1 MAAPV
6 DVDTLVARVENLKT
20 QLKESRKA
28 EQKLEKLHTVFNLLS
43 TLLANM
49 IKRSEP
55 CHGGKVV
62 VMTHHEEALIKHY
75 LGDQ

>member
-6 DVDTLVARVENLKT
+6 DLDTLVARVENLKI

-28 EQKLEKLHTVFNLLS
+28 EAKLEKLHTVFTLLS
-43 TLLANM
+43 TVLANV
-49 IKRSEP
+49 IKRSEA
-55 CHGGKVV
+55 CHGGRVIV
-62 VMTHHEEALIKHY
+62 ITHHEEALIKHY